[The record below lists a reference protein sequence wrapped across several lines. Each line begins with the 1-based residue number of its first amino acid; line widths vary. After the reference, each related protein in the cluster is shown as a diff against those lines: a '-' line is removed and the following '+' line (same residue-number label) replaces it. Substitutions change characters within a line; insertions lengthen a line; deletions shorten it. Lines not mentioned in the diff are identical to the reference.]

1 MGPRGDA
8 GDGNGLAAAQGDGPA
23 ALDRAALVPVEG
35 VPRAGGA
42 PALQSKVHPEGE
54 LPRRITGSGDPLGD
68 GQLAGGVAGT
78 GARVRTGAGLF
89 LLGVGEG
96 RFDGLAGCDDACR
109 PLGLHLISVV
119 SALGHGVFGPGGQAL
134 GRLALA
140 VLQGKGGDAVLEGHA
155 AVDAV
160 NSLIIQRHGKGEVLI
175 PIRPAPGDGLGNGQV
190 PHLRVGKD
198 HLFTSLDFTAGGVG
212 LLPVY
217 AGHEIVVWFF
227 RHSIPGPHRQ
237 TADGDGLVAA
247 QGKGLPARNGS
258 RGPIALF
265 GRVEICQRLAVF
277 LFQLDLKLKCLLAAA
292 HDLLFHGQRFGDL
305 AGNGGGHGG
314 QGELHPAGGAGQAAL
329 GVEEGQGILSRALLF
344 DVIPQIHVLAH
355 RAVDAADVAHQ
366 LAFFGLLVRQEHP
379 HVVVAEEIV
388 LQGAAVVRRQ
398 VKFDGVLHPEQVVVI
413 NTVVADGPLAFSASP
428 NKVLTI
434 ITVPSVRIVILYLIH
449 WPEIVGP
456 NRFSKFCA
464 IAVCSELRKFLQV
477 FQNRS
482 VRICHSCQ
490 GVGIA

>member
-8 GDGNGLAAAQGDGPA
+8 GDGNGLAAAQSDGLA
-23 ALDRAALVPVEG
+23 AADRAALVPVEG

-42 PALQSKVHPEGE
+42 PALQGKVHPEGE

-78 GARVRTGAGLF
+78 GARVRTGVGLF

-96 RFDGLAGCDDACR
+96 RFDGLAGCDDACLS
-109 PLGLHLISVV
+109 LGGHLISAV
-119 SALGHGVFGPGGQAL
+119 SALGHGIFGPVGQAL

-140 VLQGKGGDAVLEGHA
+140 VPQGEGGDAVLEVHIAVG
-155 AVDAV
+155 AVDG
-160 NSLIIQRHGKGEVLI
+160 LIVQRHGKGEVLS
-175 PIRPAPGDGLGNGQV
+175 PIRPAPGDGLGDGQV
-190 PHLRVGKD
+190 SQFRVGEG
-198 HLFTSLDFTAGGVG
+198 HRFVNLNLPAGGVG
-212 LLPVY
+212 LLSSY
-217 AGHEIVVWFF
+217 AGHEILVFGF

-237 TADGDGLVAA
+237 TADGDGLAAA
-247 QGKGLPARNGS
+247 QGEGPPARNGS

-265 GRVEICQRLAVF
+265 GRVGIRQRLAVF
-277 LFQLDLKLKCLLAAA
+277 IFQLDRKLKFPVAAA

-329 GVEEGQGILSRALLF
+329 GVEEGQSIPSRAPLF

-366 LAFFGLLVRQEHP
+366 LAFSGLLVRQEHP
-379 HVVVAEEIV
+379 HVVVAEEVI
-388 LQGAAVVRRQ
+388 LQGAAVVLRQ

-428 NKVLTI
+428 NKVLTL
-434 ITVPSVRIVILYLIH
+434 ITVPSVRIGILYLIH

-456 NRFSKFCA
+456 NRFIK
-464 IAVCSELRKFLQV
+464 
-477 FQNRS
+477 
-482 VRICHSCQ
+482 
-490 GVGIA
+490 